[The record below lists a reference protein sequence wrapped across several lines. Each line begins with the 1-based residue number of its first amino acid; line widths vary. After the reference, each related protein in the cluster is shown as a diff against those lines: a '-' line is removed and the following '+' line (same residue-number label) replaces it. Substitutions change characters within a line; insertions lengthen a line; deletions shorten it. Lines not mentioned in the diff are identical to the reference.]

1 MRSLKSIY
9 TIPAHK
15 SSVSDVKFFHTS
27 SSPLPTGSTPVPR
40 GFAKL
45 PALADD
51 VRDPLEKDGE
61 KVDMPLTGSFLVS
74 SGYDGLIKVWSADDW
89 QLIKSMTSDAAGKV
103 MSADISPGE
112 FLTARR
118 RRELMGVADA
128 RFMASAEYSRTYKL
142 WSSPNVDLE

>member
-45 PALADD
+45 PVFADD
-51 VRDPLEKDGE
+51 VRDPIEKDGE
-61 KVDMPLTGSFLVS
+61 KVDMPLTGSFLVT

-103 MSADISPGE
+103 MSVDVSPGE
-112 FLTARR
+112 S
-118 RRELMGVADA
+118 V
-128 RFMASAEYSRTYKL
+128 SRGL
-142 WSSPNVDLE
+142 V